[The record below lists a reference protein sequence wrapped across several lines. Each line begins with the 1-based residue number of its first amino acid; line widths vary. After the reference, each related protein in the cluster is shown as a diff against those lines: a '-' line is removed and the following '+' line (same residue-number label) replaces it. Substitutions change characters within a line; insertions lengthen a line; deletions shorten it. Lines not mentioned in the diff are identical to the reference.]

1 MTLAAAAVLALFGV
15 FLWFKGICDFNFG
28 AMVSGLIIAFVGF
41 GGTLFE
47 LMRLL

>member
-1 MTLAAAAVLALFGV
+1 MTLAAAALLALLGV

-28 AMVSGLIIAFVGF
+28 TMVGGLVIAFVGF
-41 GGTLFE
+41 GGALFE